1 MVCLVYLKCYLP
13 EAVIYAS
20 LVSMS
25 VCPLHALSR
34 IAANSL
40 FTDLLSALKPNWWD
54 ISSASPTVSFS
65 CELLHHWLVLSLARR
80 SSPICSLHLPWR
92 NPRAW
97 GLFCNGR
104 IGMLGFGTFLI
115 TVEPLLMVTAPRL
128 NGYISSSPQIL
139 FPLIW
144 IRLSAMATCL
154 CSFRHLTHLEV
165 VSQADFLWASSSVPP
180 HKRTN
185 DEAWRTSAWEA
196 NLDSVFVVWETPR
209 NFTTFIWSNRWF
221 NHSVWVKYNLSN
233 CFAIS

>member
-1 MVCLVYLKCYLP
+1 MVSLVYLKCCLP

-40 FTDLLSALKPNWWD
+40 FTDLLSGLQPNWWD

-65 CELLHHWLVLSLARR
+65 CELLHHWLVLSLAWR

-92 NPRAW
+92 NPWAW
-97 GLFCNGR
+97 RLFCNGR

-115 TVEPLLMVTAPRL
+115 TVESLLIVTAPRL
-128 NGYISSSPQIL
+128 NGHISSSPQIL

-154 CSFRHLTHLEV
+154 CSFRHLTHLEI

-185 DEAWRTSAWEA
+185 DEA
-196 NLDSVFVVWETPR
+196 
-209 NFTTFIWSNRWF
+209 
-221 NHSVWVKYNLSN
+221 
-233 CFAIS
+233 